1 MLKHFTND
9 NFAGEVLE
17 ASKTKP
23 VLVDFFATWCGPC
36 QMQAPI
42 IEEVA
47 AAAGDTAVVGKLNT
61 EEAMQVAQ
69 TYGVMSI
76 PTLIIF
82 KDGQEA
88 KRLVGVQLKDELLAE
103 LKNLS

>member
-1 MLKHFTND
+1 MTKHFTDD
-9 NFAGEVLE
+9 NFQSEAIE

-42 IEEVA
+42 IEATAEAV
-47 AAAGDTAVVGKLNT
+47 GDKAVVGKLNT
-61 EEAMQVAQ
+61 EEAMKIAQ
-69 TYGVMSI
+69 DYGVMSI

-82 KDGQEA
+82 KDGKEA
-88 KRLVGVQLKDELLAE
+88 RRFVGVQMKDDLLAE
-103 LKNLS
+103 LNNLA